1 MKFIPYIDANNQ
13 EQFFDPSTA
22 KFTLSQPLGILDDIN
37 NPSEGWGC
45 KVCLGDH
52 IFIIAKEEP
61 ASIIA
66 RIKEANGV

>member
-37 NPSEGWGC
+37 NPSEGWDV
-45 KVCLGDH
+45 KYALA
-52 IFIIAKEEP
+52 ITYLLLLKKNQLP
-61 ASIIA
+61 
-66 RIKEANGV
+66 